1 VSNELER
8 IKEWVDSLRQDI
20 ETVKTVVA
28 NEAVDDDAR
37 KFAAAALN
45 YLVSRMDL
53 VPDWNQDIGVI
64 DDVLVLRVTFDLASA
79 YGLDEDLDAATLVD
93 VGRLT
98 NDVEAIERFLGPELY
113 ARLRKHCA
121 RLSEEAVRGRTPEA
135 IVGDPEARAAL
146 YAEVDDELLRLPAAS
161 FGNPEAVAVSF
172 KAYLAHKLS

>member
-1 VSNELER
+1 MPNELER
-8 IKEWVDSLRQDI
+8 IKEWVDSLRQDV

-28 NEAVDDDAR
+28 NDKVDEDAR

-64 DDVLVLRVTFDLASA
+64 DDVFVLRVTLDLGSA

-98 NDVEAIERFLGPELY
+98 NDVDAIEKFLGPELY
-113 ARLRKHCA
+113 AKFRKHCA

-135 IVGDPEARAAL
+135 IVADAGVRETL
-146 YAEVDDELLRLPAAS
+146 FAEIDDELLRMPAAS
-161 FGNPEAVAVSF
+161 FGNPEDVGVKV
-172 KAYLAHKLS
+172 KAYLQHKLG